1 MEHICE
7 CDTQLQELQK
17 NYKDLKTMYNELQLK
32 YTENT
37 IIQSMN
43 DMKEQYNQLLKET
56 VPLYRYEHM
65 CKKHEFFERKCQAV
79 SVLLDHILKQLKKL
93 DYIIPKLSE
102 NDLFKVQ
109 FEIITTREILDE
121 TYERS

>member
-1 MEHICE
+1 MCE
-7 CDTQLQELQK
+7 CDAKLHELQQ
-17 NYKDLKTMYNELQLK
+17 NYTDLKNMYTELQLK
-32 YTENT
+32 YSENT

-65 CKKHEFFERKCQAV
+65 SKKHDFLERKCQAV
-79 SVLLDHILKQLKKL
+79 GVLLDHILKQLKKL
-93 DYIIPKLSE
+93 DHVIHSSSE

-109 FEIITTREILDE
+109 FEVITTREILDE
-121 TYERS
+121 TY